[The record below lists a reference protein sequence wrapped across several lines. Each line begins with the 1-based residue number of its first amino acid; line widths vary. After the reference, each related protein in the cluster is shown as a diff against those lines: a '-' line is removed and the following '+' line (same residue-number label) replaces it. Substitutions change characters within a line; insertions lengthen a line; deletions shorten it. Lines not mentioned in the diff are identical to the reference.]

1 MVLNVSISSSNWNQA
16 ISDSH
21 PWSPEVPDED
31 VRLYHKHHWITD
43 VSKIIYQGSDKYK
56 RYHMECADDDFIFVL
71 NQSWDIIFYSCIQLR
86 FIMYLG
92 MTDNIPILMQRR
104 VVVHVMKEP
113 GGDFGTG

>member
-1 MVLNVSISSSNWNQA
+1 MFRSVPQIGTTQVPQ
-16 ISDSH
+16 DSH
-21 PWSPEVPDED
+21 PLSLEVPD
-31 VRLYHKHHWITD
+31 KHHWITD

-56 RYHMECADDDFIFVL
+56 RYHMESADDDFIFVS